1 MAPGAVNT
9 PRSPIRWVG
18 RTRSPP
24 PASASAETVRSRLP
38 PLPSLALLALLGG
51 AAGAAPPALR
61 PPDPEAVGLGPS
73 QRLTALLERVKWEQ
87 KRLDSL
93 EAEFVQEKTS
103 EFLAS
108 PEVSHGT
115 FSYQRPDRVRWEYR
129 SPKPITLVLDGE
141 RMVTWYR
148 DLGRAERAR
157 VGRVST
163 QVFHYLSASG
173 SLESLLGYFSVTFAT
188 PAPGQPW
195 RLELKPRYPRIARRL
210 AGMTIWIDRKLYLPA
225 RVAFVEPNGD
235 ETRYRLEGL
244 RPNVAIPKER
254 FTLELPDGVEVH
266 EVDLGGAR
274 GDDANADPQ

>member
-1 MAPGAVNT
+1 M
-9 PRSPIRWVG
+9 G
-18 RTRSPP
+18 RTRTPP
-24 PASASAETVRSRLP
+24 SAPASADTVRSRLP
-38 PLPSLALLALLGG
+38 PLASLALLALLGG
-51 AAGAAPPALR
+51 VARAAPPAAR
-61 PPDPEAVGLGPS
+61 PPDPEAAGLGPS
-73 QRLTALLERVKWEQ
+73 QRLSALLERVKWEQ

-108 PEVSHGT
+108 PEVSRGT

-129 SPKPITLVLDGE
+129 SPNPISLVLDGD

-173 SLESLLGYFSVTFAT
+173 SLDSLLGYFSVTFT
-188 PAPGQPW
+188 LPAPGEPW

-210 AGMTIWIDRKLYLPA
+210 SGMTLWIDRQLYLPV

-235 ETRYRLEGL
+235 ETRYRLESP

-254 FTLELPDGVEVH
+254 FTLELPAGVEVH
-266 EVDLGGAR
+266 DVDLGGAR
-274 GDDANADPQ
+274 GDGSDAGPR